1 MKPSHSAARVLF
13 GSVSASAWIRAA
25 LLSGGLLGASA
36 RAAEPVGFNHDIRPI
51 LSDACFHC
59 HGPDP
64 GTRKAGLRLDT
75 REGFFAATAK
85 RGPAVVPGD
94 LGKSPLWQRLVST
107 DADEVMPP
115 PEAHKD
121 LTAAQKEVVKRWI
134 LEGAQWQPHWSF
146 LKPEKATLPP
156 VKDTGWAR
164 GGLDAFILAGLEA
177 KGLQPN
183 PEADRRSLARRSA
196 LDLTGLP
203 PRPEWVE
210 EFVRDTRSDAYERWV
225 DRLMDTPQWGE
236 HRARYWLDAARYADT
251 HGLHFDNYREMW
263 PYRDWVIGAFNR
275 NLPFDRFT
283 VEQIAGDLL
292 PGATEEQQIA
302 TGFHRCNMTTNEGG
316 TIEEENL
323 ANYANDRV
331 TTTSWVWL
339 GLTAN
344 CAACH
349 DHKFD
354 PVSQKDFYSM
364 AAFFRNTQQ
373 GGFDGNVKDSNPSI
387 VVVTDTKDRARWDA
401 LAGVIESAKKTV
413 ETRKKDAEG
422 AFDRWASGLKF
433 SELEAALGRDLAFKA
448 PLNEGSGT
456 AVSVTAPSGKKTLQ
470 ATGEPAWK
478 PGGPLGASLVTDSGK
493 TMAFADAG
501 DFELG
506 KPFSLGGWFFVPAWI
521 ILRPTAAGICGT
533 RMDRSAPT
541 W

>member
-1 MKPSHSAARVLF
+1 MTF
-13 GSVSASAWIRAA
+13 
-25 LLSGGLLGASA
+25 
-36 RAAEPVGFNHDIRPI
+36 
-51 LSDACFHC
+51 
-59 HGPDP
+59 
-64 GTRKAGLRLDT
+64 
-75 REGFFAATAK
+75 
-85 RGPAVVPGD
+85 
-94 LGKSPLWQRLVST
+94 
-107 DADEVMPP
+107 
-115 PEAHKD
+115 
-121 LTAAQKEVVKRWI
+121 
-134 LEGAQWQPHWSF
+134 
-146 LKPEKATLPP
+146 
-156 VKDTGWAR
+156 
-164 GGLDAFILAGLEA
+164 
-177 KGLQPN
+177 
-183 PEADRRSLARRSA
+183 
-196 LDLTGLP
+196 DLTGLP
-203 PRPEWVE
+203 PTPKELAAFLANPSPDAVAKQIDKLLDSPE
-210 EFVRDTRSDAYERWV
+210 Y
-225 DRLMDTPQWGE
+225 GE
-236 HRARYWLDAARYADT
+236 KWARKWLDISRYADSNGMDENLS
-251 HGLHFDNYREMW
+251 HALAWKYRG
-263 PYRDWVIGAFNR
+263 WVIKAFQR
-275 NLPFDRFT
+275 DLPYDQF
-283 VEQIAGDLL
+283 VAMQIAGDLL
-292 PGATEEQQIA
+292 PGASEDQQIA

-387 VVVTDTKDRARWDA
+387 VVVTDAKERARWDA
-401 LAGVIESAKKTV
+401 LPGALEAAKKTV

-433 SELEAALGRDLAFKA
+433 PELEAALGRDLTFKA

-456 AVSVTAPSGKKTLQ
+456 TVFVTVPAGPKTFP
-470 ATGEPAWK
+470 ATGQPAWK

-506 KPFSLGGWFFVPAWI
+506 KPFSLGGWFFVPESHRPPDHCWPAWI

-541 W
+541 

>member
-1 MKPSHSAARVLF
+1 MKSSHNVARVLF
-13 GSVSASAWIRAA
+13 GSVSTPAWILAA
-25 LLSGGLLGASA
+25 LLSGGTLASAA
-36 RAAEPVGFNHDIRPI
+36 RAAEPVGFNRDIRPI

-85 RGPAVVPGD
+85 RGPAVVAGD
-94 LGKSPLWQRLVST
+94 LGKSPLWQRLITT

-121 LTAAQKEVVKRWI
+121 LTPAQKEIVKRWI

-146 LKPEKATLPP
+146 LKPEKVALPL
-156 VKDTGWAR
+156 VKDAGWVR

-177 KGLQPN
+177 KGLKPN

-210 EFVRDTRSDAYERWV
+210 EFVRDSRTDAYERWV

-302 TGFHRCNMTTNEGG
+302 TGFHRCNMTPTRAAPSRKRISPTTP
-316 TIEEENL
+316 TIGSPPPRGCGWVSPPTARL
-323 ANYANDRV
+323 A
-331 TTTSWVWL
+331 TTTSSTRSARRTFIRWRPSS
-339 GLTAN
+339 GTPNKAG
-344 CAACH
+344 
-349 DHKFD
+349 
-354 PVSQKDFYSM
+354 SM
-364 AAFFRNTQQ
+364 AT
-373 GGFDGNVKDSNPSI
+373 
-387 VVVTDTKDRARWDA
+387 
-401 LAGVIESAKKTV
+401 
-413 ETRKKDAEG
+413 
-422 AFDRWASGLKF
+422 
-433 SELEAALGRDLAFKA
+433 
-448 PLNEGSGT
+448 
-456 AVSVTAPSGKKTLQ
+456 
-470 ATGEPAWK
+470 
-478 PGGPLGASLVTDSGK
+478 
-493 TMAFADAG
+493 
-501 DFELG
+501 
-506 KPFSLGGWFFVPAWI
+506 
-521 ILRPTAAGICGT
+521 
-533 RMDRSAPT
+533 
-541 W
+541 